1 MFYIMVNQLSNFN
14 KMQNRMC
21 LIILYLIS
29 ANVMFGQSIS
39 VKLGMNSNHTVYQ
52 YNDIFFDRV
61 NYHALTYLPQ
71 RGYQAGIF
79 YRHNILKRFA
89 IEGEIG
95 YLNKGQKA
103 KFGSRD
109 LSFEYNY
116 IYLKPSISYIPIKG
130 LSVNLGGAYNKKVS
144 FVSASNSPEQAKAED
159 SDISYMVGLS
169 YTYKKVGIALEFN
182 QSMGTTQT
190 QKLLGDTYLFQH
202 HWYTLSLMYVLF
214 DFKKAQKTE

>member
-1 MFYIMVNQLSNFN
+1 
-14 KMQNRMC
+14 MQSR
-21 LIILYLIS
+21 IGIVILFLMI
-29 ANVMFGQSIS
+29 ANVMFSQSIN
-39 VKLGMNSNHTVYQ
+39 VKMGVNRNYTIYQ
-52 YNDIFFDRV
+52 MENIFADLKNFHGLD
-61 NYHALTYLPQ
+61 YLPKM
-71 RGYQAGIF
+71 GYQAGIS
-79 YRHNILKRFA
+79 YRHNLLKHFA

>member
-1 MFYIMVNQLSNFN
+1 MFYSMVNQFFNFN
-14 KMQNRMC
+14 KMQIRMF

-29 ANVMFGQSIS
+29 ANVMFGQYIS
-39 VKLGMNSNHTVYQ
+39 VKIGINMNHTVYQ
-52 YNDIFFDRV
+52 YDDVFFDRV
-61 NYHALTYLPQ
+61 NYHALTYLPK
-71 RGYQAGIF
+71 RGYQASIS

-103 KFGSRD
+103 KFGNRD

-116 IYLKPSISYIPIKG
+116 IYLKPIISYMLLKG
-130 LSVNLGGAYNKKVS
+130 LYVNLGAAYNKKIS
-144 FVSASNSPEQAKAED
+144 FVSALKEQAKAED
-159 SDISYMVGLS
+159 SDISYMAGLS
-169 YTYKKVGIALEFN
+169 YTYKRVGIVAEFN

-190 QKLLGDTYLFQH
+190 QKLLGDIYLFKH

-214 DFKKAQKTE
+214 DFKKEKK